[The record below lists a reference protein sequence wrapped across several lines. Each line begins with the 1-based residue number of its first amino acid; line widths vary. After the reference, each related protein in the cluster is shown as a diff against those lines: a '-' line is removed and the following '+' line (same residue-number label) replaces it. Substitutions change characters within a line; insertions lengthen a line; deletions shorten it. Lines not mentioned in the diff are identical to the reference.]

1 MVEQL
6 RDVWSAADLDEW
18 ERWFDKLAVDYTRT
32 MMASLLW
39 RPRPALIGMM
49 CGQWIRGRIRA
60 ETFRRCF
67 PGVDLCDD
75 ELAAIAGEPADSL
88 LDHLT
93 DEHGIGTDTGRF
105 VLHAQGV
112 SGLVKEHDL
121 DHTENS
127 ADQLGHAHPS
137 TW

>member
-1 MVEQL
+1 MRL
-6 RDVWSAADLDEW
+6 
-18 ERWFDKLAVDYTRT
+18 
-32 MMASLLW
+32 MASGSTGTGSG
-39 RPRPALIGMM
+39 PAASMVIG
-49 CGQWIRGRIRA
+49 CVVTVCPA
-60 ETFRRCF
+60 P
-67 PGVDLCDD
+67 PGAGPPNPVLG
-75 ELAAIAGEPADSL
+75 LPAIAGEPADSL

>member
-1 MVEQL
+1 MTSPNRATVWLRLPSGRCDPVEVDIDPPDTL
-6 RDVWSAADLDEW
+6 AALTKW
-18 ERWFDKLAVDYTRT
+18 ERVTGRT
-32 MMASLLW
+32 
-39 RPRPALIGMM
+39 
-49 CGQWIRGRIRA
+49 
-60 ETFRRCF
+60 
-67 PGVDLCDD
+67 DLCVVTVGPAPPGAGPPNPV
-75 ELAAIAGEPADSL
+75 LGLPAIADTL

-93 DEHGIGTDTGRF
+93 DGHGIGTDTGRF